1 MMMKVVDDRATTLVH
16 LHEVDFGQWFERGGK
31 LYCRVATD
39 LKVETFPDEL
49 LVMNTAGELIGMARD
64 NAVEPLNTEI
74 RIVD

>member
-1 MMMKVVDDRATTLVH
+1 MMMKVVDDRVTTLVH

-49 LVMNTAGELIGMARD
+49 LVMNTAGELIGMPRD
-64 NAVEPLNTEI
+64 NAVEPLNVELC
-74 RIVD
+74 IVD